1 MQLDEGEC
9 HRRMLFL
16 ERHSKL
22 KSSVGYC
29 QKKPAE

>member
-1 MQLDEGEC
+1 MQLDEGEFV
-9 HRRMLFL
+9 RRMRFL

-22 KSSVGYC
+22 KSSMGYC

>member
-9 HRRMLFL
+9 VRCVLFL

-22 KSSVGYC
+22 KSSMGYC